1 MIEIFSRAQAKRKK
15 DLTDFKSDTVS
26 LSDPGLSGAGLNAAI
41 HASYSQADVSSDSAS
56 ASDYGSMTTHGTH
69 PGHTIGGRR
78 TERTLNWNLQTRASK
93 LPLVQNVTRGHVLNL
108 THGQVLRVIS
118 GQVENVIHGQV
129 QYVIRGQ
136 VENVTRGQVENVI
149 PCQVQ
154 SVSRGRV
161 ENVIPGQVQ
170 NVTRG
175 QFQNFTQNQIQSVTR
190 GQVQS
195 VTRSQVQ
202 NVTHGQI
209 QDVSGGQSTCYKGLP
224 AGSGQAYP
232 VYDVSACPGGP
243 VDVNNSR
250 GIVTFR
256 FEAATSPSEYL
267 CRVYIRVPEEHY
279 INLTFLG

>member
-1 MIEIFSRAQAKRKK
+1 M
-15 DLTDFKSDTVS
+15 S
-26 LSDPGLSGAGLNAAI
+26 LSDSGLSGAGLNAAI

-56 ASDYGSMTTHGTH
+56 AFDYVSMTTHGTP
-69 PGHTIGGRR
+69 PGHTTGGRR

-93 LPLVQNVTRGHVLNL
+93 LPLVQNVTCGHVLNL

-118 GQVENVIHGQV
+118 GQAENVTYGQV
-129 QYVIRGQ
+129 QYVTRGQ
-136 VENVTRGQVENVI
+136 VENVTRGQVETVI
-149 PCQVQ
+149 PGQVQ

-161 ENVIPGQVQ
+161 ENVILGQVQ

-175 QFQNFTQNQIQSVTR
+175 QVQNVIPDQVQSVTR
-190 GQVQS
+190 GQVQNVTQNQVQNVTRCQVQN

-202 NVTHGQI
+202 NVTHGQV
-209 QDVSGGQSTCYKGLP
+209 QDVTGSQSTRYESLP

-232 VYDVSACPGGP
+232 VYDVSACPGGQ